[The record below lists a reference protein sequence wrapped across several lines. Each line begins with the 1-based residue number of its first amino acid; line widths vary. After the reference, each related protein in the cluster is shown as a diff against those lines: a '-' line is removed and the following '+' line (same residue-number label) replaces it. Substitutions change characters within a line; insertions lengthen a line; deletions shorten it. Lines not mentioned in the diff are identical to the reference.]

1 VAGSVDV
8 VVALAVLRH
17 VQGATSARARIG
29 GRGRRTGVIRAAGVG
44 FTGFSRASSG
54 GHAVDHGHRAIREAI
69 GAGSAGAA
77 RLLAREHVLSSK
89 RLIEVVL
96 ETLGASGREPGW
108 GS

>member
-29 GRGRRTGVIRAAGVG
+29 GRGRRTGVTGAAGVG

-54 GHAVDHGHRAIREAI
+54 GHAVDHGHRAI
-69 GAGSAGAA
+69 GAGSAGAS